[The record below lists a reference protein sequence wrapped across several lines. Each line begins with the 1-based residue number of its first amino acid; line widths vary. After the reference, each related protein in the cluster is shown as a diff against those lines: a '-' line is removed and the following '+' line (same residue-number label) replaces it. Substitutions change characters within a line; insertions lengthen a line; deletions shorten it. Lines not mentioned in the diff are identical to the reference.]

1 MIVKM
6 RIDDRLLHG
15 QIAYS
20 WKAALSYDAI
30 VIANDEAAGDDIR
43 RAAMKMATPDGVRLA
58 LRSIEEAG
66 KLLVN
71 PKLKN
76 MKVFVITANP
86 KDAYHVLNLI
96 EEVPTLNLGGMHKAE
111 GKVSFSP
118 AVFTSQEDIE
128 YLDRIEE
135 MGVEIEVRQVP
146 TESAKEYMALRKKVK
161 F

>member
-20 WKAALSYDAI
+20 WRAALSYQAI
-30 VIANDEAAGDDIR
+30 VIANDDAAGDDIR
-43 RAAMKMATPDGVRLA
+43 KAAMKMSTPDGVKLA
-58 LRSIEEAG
+58 VRSIEEAG
-66 KLLVN
+66 KLLLN

-86 KDAYHVLNLI
+86 KDAFRLLNDI
-96 EEVPTLNLGGMHKAE
+96 DEVPSLNLGGMQKAAD
-111 GKVSFSP
+111 KVSFSP
-118 AVFTSQEDIE
+118 AVFTSKEDIE
-128 YLDRIEE
+128 YLDQIDE
-135 MGVEIEVRQVP
+135 MGIEIEVRQVP
-146 TESAKEYMALRKKVK
+146 TESAKKYQSLRKKIK